1 MEKNNILKCIAI
13 GSVITAFGVFGYV
26 VNASHM
32 VSYLSED
39 PRVCINCHVMN
50 TQYATWQ
57 HSSHRE
63 RATCVQ
69 CHLPQDS
76 MVDKMIAKARDG
88 FNHSVAMTFR
98 TYEHNQIRISEDA
111 SRRIQNS
118 CITCHKELVSQ
129 MIESNKS
136 YAMVMGGSLVERR
149 CWDCHRVTAHGS
161 TRSLTTTPNNL
172 GVKELY
178 NLSR

>member
-26 VNASHM
+26 VNASNM

-39 PRVCINCHVMN
+39 PKVCINCHVMN

-69 CHLPQDS
+69 CHLPQAS
-76 MVDKMIAKARDG
+76 TVDKMIAKARDG

-98 TYEHNQIRISEDA
+98 TYEHNTIRISEDA
-111 SRRIQNS
+111 SRRIQGS
-118 CITCHKELVSQ
+118 CISCHKELVSQ

-136 YAMVMGGSLVERR
+136 YQTDPDGPLVERR
-149 CWDCHRVTAHGS
+149 CWDCHRLTSHGS

-178 NLSR
+178 NTSR